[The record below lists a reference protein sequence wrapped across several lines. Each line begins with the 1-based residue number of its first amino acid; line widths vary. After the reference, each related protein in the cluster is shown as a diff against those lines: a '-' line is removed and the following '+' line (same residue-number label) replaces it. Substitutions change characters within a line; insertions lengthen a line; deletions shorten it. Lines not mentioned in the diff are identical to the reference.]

1 MEERRVNWSRWS
13 VHDTKEECGY
23 KTPFSHYNQ
32 TLGMGYYEY
41 FILCE
46 YLGASPVP
54 VMNVGLACQY
64 QSTQKVAS
72 DSVEFK
78 EFVQDALD
86 LIEFANGDVSTKWGA
101 LRAACGHPEPFG
113 LRMLGIGNEQWETEE
128 DVYKRQPL
136 LQDGK
141 HKNHCQRAKAWQHTA
156 RRLQSLSLIHI

>member
-32 TLGMGYYEY
+32 TLGLGYYEY

-86 LIEFANGDVSTKWGA
+86 LIEFANGDVSTNGGA
-101 LRAACGHPEPFG
+101 ARCLRTSGAFRASYAGHRE
-113 LRMLGIGNEQWETEE
+113 RAVGN
-128 DVYKRQPL
+128 
-136 LQDGK
+136 
-141 HKNHCQRAKAWQHTA
+141 
-156 RRLQSLSLIHI
+156 RRGGFLP

>member
-1 MEERRVNWSRWS
+1 
-13 VHDTKEECGY
+13 
-23 KTPFSHYNQ
+23 
-32 TLGMGYYEY
+32 
-41 FILCE
+41 
-46 YLGASPVP
+46 
-54 VMNVGLACQY
+54 MNVGLACQY

-128 DVYKRQPL
+128 VDFFHRYELFEQ
-136 LQDGK
+136 
-141 HKNHCQRAKAWQHTA
+141 A
-156 RRLQSLSLIHI
+156 IHENIRKSGCLVPPGPM